1 MVDIDT
7 LTVWCRS
14 LAKAYSTGARL
25 YRDGAPLAY
34 CSAYPLEPDPA
45 GPYIARILDCGAQA
59 GVITTPAYQFYGF
72 LTVEPGLRVILGPTR
87 ALRGDGRELD
97 GLMALLAVPPEEWT
111 SYAQALRSAPVI
123 SAHRMA
129 WLLASLATAL
139 RGRPFPVEQVWLDV
153 QSEDSRSSVH
163 TDQVLQRLEQ
173 ADDADARQ
181 LVQQSYAWEQLI
193 TSYIE
198 DGRPEVLRELFSAP
212 PRVAAG
218 YMAQDGLRQ
227 AQNTGICA
235 IAAAARAAIRGGLDP
250 QAAFLTSD
258 LYIQKLEL
266 MSDPAAI
273 EQLAQEMMI
282 DCARRVERLRG
293 PGAGPDRFF
302 RLCAQYVSRNIF
314 TPIRAERM
322 ARDLGYTRAYLCA
335 RFKREAGVSLT
346 RYIQQEKVAEAR
358 RLLRFTDQELSGIA
372 ALLGFSSQS
381 YFQTVF
387 KQITGET
394 PMAYRRSNQV

>member
-1 MVDIDT
+1 MDTDT
-7 LTVWCRS
+7 LAAWCRS

-25 YRDGAPLAY
+25 YRGAEPLAY
-34 CSAYPLEPDPA
+34 CSVYPLNPDPV
-45 GPYIARILDCGAQA
+45 GPYISKILDCGAEA

-72 LTVEPGLRVILGPTR
+72 LTVEPELRVILGPTR

-111 SYAQALRSAPVI
+111 GYAQALRSAPVI

-139 RGRPFPVEQVWLDV
+139 RGRPFPVEQVWLDIR
-153 QSEDSRSSVH
+153 SEDSRSSVH
-163 TDQVLQRLEQ
+163 ADQVLQRLER
-173 ADDADARQ
+173 ADDAGARQ
-181 LVQQSYAWEQLI
+181 LVQQSYAWEQLV

-198 DGRPEVLRELFSAP
+198 DGKPEILRELFSAP

-227 AQNTGICA
+227 ARNTGICT
-235 IAAAARAAIRGGLDP
+235 AAMAARAAIRGGLDP
-250 QAAFLTSD
+250 QDSFLASD
-258 LYIQKLEL
+258 LCIQKLEL
-266 MSDPAAI
+266 TNDPAAI
-273 EQLAQEMMI
+273 ERLAQEMMI
-282 DCARRVERLRG
+282 DYARRVERLKG
-293 PGAGPDRFF
+293 PGTGHNRFF
-302 RLCAQYVSRNIF
+302 RLCAQYVSQNIF

-322 ARDLGYTRAYLCA
+322 AEELGYTRAYLCT
-335 RFKREAGVSLT
+335 RFKQETGVSLT
-346 RYIQQEKVAEAR
+346 RYVQQEKAAEAK
-358 RLLRFTDQELSGIA
+358 RLLRFTNQELGEIA

-381 YFQTVF
+381 HFQTVF

-394 PMAYRRSNQV
+394 PMAYRRHNQV